1 MEKTIKINGKTY
13 RIKETLRAILDYENN
28 QKKQTVD
35 SLSDQIKMLFY
46 VLKNANRKKTE
57 EFDKF
62 TIGYEAFL
70 DALDED
76 MELFTSLTYQ
86 EKKPAAKKK

>member
-46 VLKNANRKKTE
+46 VLKNANRKKTD

-76 MELFTSLTYQ
+76 MELFTSLTNQ
-86 EKKPAAKKK
+86 EEKQAVKKK